1 MQGFDANTVEEA
13 VKIIV
18 PYLEDTRIQNQ
29 VIYFDGW
36 NGLGASAVL
45 NSIAEHP
52 PPSVRNKFQN
62 IIHIDCSRW
71 RNRRTVQRMMAQKL
85 RLPQHVMAI
94 FDKHDED
101 DDLAGID
108 ECSRV
113 EIKVVRKEISRAL
126 QGQNSLVVF
135 HNGSHSMVNFNDLGI
150 TLDAADPSSNILR
163 KVLWTFQ
170 GRLRAINARKE
181 IQGTEAVDT
190 SYLYLGSIFSK
201 ENSDLSHRVEIL
213 REEATKIAQYTNK
226 LMVTREIAEVCCKY
240 LLSLHSNTTTSL
252 DFNWAIHASNYW
264 VCDGI
269 LQDLQQEEAW
279 EVATALHE
287 ELQLEDHSTYI
298 TPFSGGDT
306 TSWIVATKGVVP
318 TVQPETSSFFLA
330 IKEKKSLVSLPKGMF
345 QRSEQLHV
353 LKLCHCTFN
362 FSSPPFLCCRNI
374 RFLGVDSCKDEPQ
387 DKPEEYKEQEEEGNF
402 RPTIEGEFF
411 QSLWVLDV
419 CQTDWELTLS
429 PNAIETMATNIREI
443 HIKSG
448 RIWHNNLSWTC
459 LGNIH
464 KLRLINPTRPWET
477 GNEDEF
483 KDMVKLELLDL
494 SGNTTIQFLPSLSG
508 AVGLKTLILDGCIE
522 LQHVMPK
529 TLPPTLET
537 FSLDGGSKQTKIS
550 CISLAGCARLVN
562 FRLCGSVLNLEELDL
577 SNTSIKKL
585 DLTDKVVQVP
595 GLQRIILLGCERLR
609 AVLWPKHGMP
619 KLMVL
624 GIDTR
629 GGTEAVSSKTLHNSF
644 FNKEREE
651 GCRAF
656 IAISDMRFAESL
668 VLASGNKFCWNTDP
682 RYDLNIC
689 LYSTSKCVEQNYN
702 NVKMCPLQKC
712 SVGHDSTSVWQF
724 LSLDRHVEIGEGI
737 SNSNVVTVRGRRAVI
752 LLMNRVY
759 SLFVHDNSSIST
771 VIPESMMSIEV
782 GTRKSKIYWSCL
794 RWCRVERCPNIDT
807 VFATNYDIVCFNELE
822 AFWAAD
828 LLIAHCIW
836 SKGRTVNIKDTES
849 FAKLQAIHLH
859 SCPKLTFVLPLS
871 WFYTL
876 PSLET
881 LHIVYCGDLS
891 QVFPVEAEFLNK
903 LGTGH
908 QRGVLEF
915 PKLQHIY
922 FHELPKLHQI
932 CEARMYAPELKTITV
947 RGCWSLKHLPG
958 TTDRPYD
965 RPVVDCEVGWW
976 ETLEWDGREASHHPS
991 FFDPRYVS

>member
-1 MQGFDANTVEEA
+1 
-13 VKIIV
+13 
-18 PYLEDTRIQNQ
+18 
-29 VIYFDGW
+29 
-36 NGLGASAVL
+36 
-45 NSIAEHP
+45 
-52 PPSVRNKFQN
+52 
-62 IIHIDCSRW
+62 
-71 RNRRTVQRMMAQKL
+71 
-85 RLPQHVMAI
+85 
-94 FDKHDED
+94 
-101 DDLAGID
+101 
-108 ECSRV
+108 
-113 EIKVVRKEISRAL
+113 
-126 QGQNSLVVF
+126 
-135 HNGSHSMVNFNDLGI
+135 
-150 TLDAADPSSNILR
+150 
-163 KVLWTFQ
+163 
-170 GRLRAINARKE
+170 
-181 IQGTEAVDT
+181 
-190 SYLYLGSIFSK
+190 
-201 ENSDLSHRVEIL
+201 
-213 REEATKIAQYTNK
+213 
-226 LMVTREIAEVCCKY
+226 
-240 LLSLHSNTTTSL
+240 
-252 DFNWAIHASNYW
+252 
-264 VCDGI
+264 
-269 LQDLQQEEAW
+269 
-279 EVATALHE
+279 
-287 ELQLEDHSTYI
+287 
-298 TPFSGGDT
+298 
-306 TSWIVATKGVVP
+306 
-318 TVQPETSSFFLA
+318 
-330 IKEKKSLVSLPKGMF
+330 MF

-724 LSLDRHVEIGEGI
+724 LSLDRHVEI
-737 SNSNVVTVRGRRAVI
+737 
-752 LLMNRVY
+752 
-759 SLFVHDNSSIST
+759 
-771 VIPESMMSIEV
+771 
-782 GTRKSKIYWSCL
+782 W
-794 RWCRVERCPNIDT
+794 
-807 VFATNYDIVCFNELE
+807 
-822 AFWAAD
+822 
-828 LLIAHCIW
+828 
-836 SKGRTVNIKDTES
+836 
-849 FAKLQAIHLH
+849 
-859 SCPKLTFVLPLS
+859 
-871 WFYTL
+871 
-876 PSLET
+876 
-881 LHIVYCGDLS
+881 
-891 QVFPVEAEFLNK
+891 
-903 LGTGH
+903 
-908 QRGVLEF
+908 
-915 PKLQHIY
+915 
-922 FHELPKLHQI
+922 
-932 CEARMYAPELKTITV
+932 
-947 RGCWSLKHLPG
+947 
-958 TTDRPYD
+958 
-965 RPVVDCEVGWW
+965 
-976 ETLEWDGREASHHPS
+976 
-991 FFDPRYVS
+991 